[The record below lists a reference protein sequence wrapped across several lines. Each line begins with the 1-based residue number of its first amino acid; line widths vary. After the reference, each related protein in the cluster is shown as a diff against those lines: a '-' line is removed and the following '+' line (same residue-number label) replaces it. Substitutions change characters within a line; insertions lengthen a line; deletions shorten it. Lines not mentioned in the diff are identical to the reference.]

1 MDGLIAKLYRYGNY
15 ATQLTEVGNPT
26 IGPTIYNRSRAK
38 VYGLV
43 VRLYGYGIYRLNT
56 FF

>member
-1 MDGLIAKLYRYGNY
+1 MDGLIVKLYRYGNY
-15 ATQLTEVGNPT
+15 TTQFTEVGNPT
-26 IGPTIYNRSRAK
+26 IGPTIYNHSNPK
-38 VYGLV
+38 VDGLV